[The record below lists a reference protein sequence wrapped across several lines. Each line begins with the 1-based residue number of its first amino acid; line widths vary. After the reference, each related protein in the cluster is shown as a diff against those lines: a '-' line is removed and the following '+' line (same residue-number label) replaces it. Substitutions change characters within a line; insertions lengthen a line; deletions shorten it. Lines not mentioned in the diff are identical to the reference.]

1 MNSTTNN
8 SRLPEAKLSFSNIKR
23 AVELAV
29 AQMRCI
35 CLGGGTGEG
44 KSSAMLLV
52 AKAYGIPPV
61 WLTWAEAL
69 DPNCKGGIL
78 KFDCGGVHEET
89 ARGVEVPHHLG
100 EGAYQ
105 MRSCPPEMSPV
116 RAVLGDK
123 RFLIVI
129 DEAQLAS
136 ANLLGVFR
144 PALEAPTASKRFLGA
159 HEVGR
164 GVQFALTMNNRE
176 DDFETGK
183 DLAQPD
189 RRRVNFYRFE
199 CSLSDWLEYAKGAGY
214 EKSAAFAYLNFWNR
228 GAKRAEEGL
237 CPWRGTV
244 PNESPRYRGGSLAC
258 PATWKAMAKAYP
270 DVHKVDIDDLAAHG
284 PSFLHPRLVEDMV
297 SLLTTVLKVG
307 PEVTSIRNGSRML
320 SEFPEHERG
329 PIVFAAVRIAIA
341 EGSDDPHAALASGAW
356 DWVLDLLMDAPAELG
371 AFGVTALEAHTFA
384 GKGEDNPLQH
394 HKNYRPLVG
403 LPPAAADAAV

>member
-1 MNSTTNN
+1 MSYTSNN
-8 SRLPEAKLSFSNIKR
+8 SKMPEADLTFSEMER
-23 AVELAV
+23 ANEIAE
-29 AQMRCI
+29 AQEKVI
-35 CLGGGTGEG
+35 CLSGPTGHG
-44 KSSAMLLV
+44 KSSAMLVL
-52 AKAYGIPPV
+52 AKIKGIPPV
-61 WLTWAEAL
+61 RLTWAEAVHP
-69 DPNCKGGIL
+69 DCKGGVL
-78 KFDCGGVHEET
+78 FFDCGGTHEEV

-105 MRSCPPEMSPV
+105 MRSAPPEMSPT
-116 RAVLGDK
+116 RAIIGDK
-123 RFLIVI
+123 PFLIVV

-144 PALEAPTASKRFLGA
+144 PALRAPTGSARFLGV

-164 GVQFALTMNNRE
+164 GVQFALTMNGRE

-189 RRRVNFYRFE
+189 RARVNLYRFK
-199 CSLSDWLEYAKGAGY
+199 CTLPDWLEYAKGAGY
-214 EKSAAFAYLNFWNR
+214 QKSAAFAYLDFWNR

-237 CPWRGTV
+237 CPWSGTV
-244 PNESPRYRGGSLAC
+244 PNESPRYRGGSIAC
-258 PATWKAMAKAYP
+258 PRTWEDMARAYP
-270 DVHKVDIDDLAAHG
+270 DVHKVDIDDLAKHG
-284 PSFLHPRLVEDMV
+284 PSFMHPRIVEDMV

-371 AFGVTALEAHTFA
+371 AFGVTALEAHTFI
-384 GKGEDNPLQH
+384 GKGENNPLQN
-394 HKNYRPLVG
+394 HKHYRPLVG
-403 LPPAAADAAV
+403 LPPAAADAV